1 MSALRDPK
9 QLQLAIAG
17 ACQCPPSS
25 LPSISL
31 LLRLTLSSTALEKKP
46 YSLETSRLITLHRT
60 RLSEIDRARILK
72 QKRSAAS
79 KAAASATASGGVKKK
94 SKNADYTKKRRQPPS
109 EEVLTKRRA
118 AAQKAA
124 MTRKECPDPVKR
136 RQVRVYMRFDSTLI
150 PKGQAKTK
158 MMSPSSGRLVDVGSA
173 AHIAAQSRSSLG
185 CHWYRM

>member
-1 MSALRDPK
+1 M
-9 QLQLAIAG
+9 
-17 ACQCPPSS
+17 
-25 LPSISL
+25 
-31 LLRLTLSSTALEKKP
+31 
-46 YSLETSRLITLHRT
+46 
-60 RLSEIDRARILK
+60 SEIDRARILK

-79 KAAASATASGGVKKK
+79 KAEASATASGGVKKK
-94 SKNADYTKKRRQPPS
+94 NSSDADYKKKRRQPPS

-124 MTRKECPDPVKR
+124 ITRKECPDPVKR

-158 MMSPSSGRLVDVGSA
+158 MMAPSSGRLVDVGSA

>member
-94 SKNADYTKKRRQPPS
+94 STNADHTKTCEKASCSRAESCHHEEGVPRSCETPSSARVHALRQH
-109 EEVLTKRRA
+109 
-118 AAQKAA
+118 
-124 MTRKECPDPVKR
+124 PDPER
-136 RQVRVYMRFDSTLI
+136 S
-150 PKGQAKTK
+150 GQAQND
-158 MMSPSSGRLVDVGSA
+158 GA
-173 AHIAAQSRSSLG
+173 F
-185 CHWYRM
+185 